1 VFGVACSL
9 LSLIRHAP
17 AAGEIAALQCLS
29 KEVLLFVESDF
40 GIPSLAE
47 RHSTWLQLVRFCLV
61 GASGYVVNLIVF
73 ATLLRAAG
81 LHYTAAAVGAFF
93 LAVTNNYAWNRL
105 WTFRV
110 ERGPV
115 AEQGARFFVVAS
127 LSLGANLIFLGAFV
141 ALGVS
146 AIPAQ
151 ASAIVLAT
159 PLNFLGCK
167 LWTFRPE

>member
-61 GASGYVVNLIVF
+61 GASGYVVNLI
-73 ATLLRAAG
+73 RAAG

-110 ERGPV
+110 ERGRIV
-115 AEQGARFFVVAS
+115 EQGARFFVVAS

>member
-1 VFGVACSL
+1 ML
-9 LSLIRHAP
+9 LVTSP
-17 AAGEIAALQCLS
+17 
-29 KEVLLFVESDF
+29 VEL
-40 GIPSLAE
+40 PTPLE
-47 RHSTWLQLVRFCLV
+47 RHSTWIQLVKFCLV

-73 ATLLRAAG
+73 AALLRAAG
-81 LHYTAAAVGAFF
+81 VHYTAAAVGAFL
-93 LAVTNNYAWNRL
+93 LAVANNYAWNRL

-127 LSLGANLIFLGAFV
+127 LSLGANLLLLVTLI

-151 ASAIVLAT
+151 ASAIVLVT

-167 LWTFRPE
+167 LWTFRLA